1 MNYIFIANC
10 LFVLTF
16 SILLL
21 YNFIEIQ
28 NIKKKQDKE
37 YKHLLANLKNIAN
50 FLTEDKIDSILQF
63 KKEKND

>member
-16 SILLL
+16 SVLLL

-28 NIKKKQDKE
+28 NIKKKQDQE
-37 YKHLLANLKNIAN
+37 YKHLLSNLKTIAE
-50 FLTEDKIDSILQF
+50 FLTEDKIDNILQF
-63 KKEKND
+63 KKQRND

>member
-16 SILLL
+16 SLLLL

-37 YKHLLANLKNIAN
+37 YKHLLSNLKSIAE
-50 FLTEDKIDSILQF
+50 FLTEEKIDNILQF
-63 KKEKND
+63 KKQKND